1 MDSISP
7 EHSPGQYQSH
17 GEALPATS
25 GELREYPIG
34 LQHTLVEKYYES
46 SMLVSRIAADGVAQK
61 RMNGASAISVAAQS
75 LFLDRRRQAGLRSG
89 LWAVHH
95 TLPRITRTPQLR
107 MLRTLGL
114 SSLKLAFLNANQ
126 RIQ

>member
-1 MDSISP
+1 
-7 EHSPGQYQSH
+7 
-17 GEALPATS
+17 
-25 GELREYPIG
+25 
-34 LQHTLVEKYYES
+34 
-46 SMLVSRIAADGVAQK
+46 MLVPRIAADGVAQK

-75 LFLDRRRQAGLRSG
+75 LFLDRRQAGLRSG